1 MPPSGGSFSGDVMKT
16 QTINLIALRSFLHGY
31 TVLSVGDALVTT
43 PGHAKQLIQLGHA
56 RPGAVPEPM
65 VSVAA
70 ALGGDSSTEPA
81 TPAQPLLTDSG
92 TTGADGAAPGAGD
105 PADAAVSADSSL
117 AVAAPPN
124 AEAGA
129 AATDAG
135 SGSSSGAA
143 DAAGDAPQSAQ
154 GEPSAGNGDLLSGTT
169 ATSGGTEPQERATEE
184 GADADAKGATRQRRR
199 AS

>member
-1 MPPSGGSFSGDVMKT
+1 MKT

-31 TVLSVGDALVTT
+31 NVLSVGDALVTT

-70 ALGGDSSTEPA
+70 ALGGATSTEPA
-81 TPAQPLLTDSG
+81 TPARALLTDSV
-92 TTGADGAAPGAGD
+92 TTGADGTEPGPGD
-105 PADAAVSADSSL
+105 PPDATLSADSSL
-117 AVAAPPN
+117 AVGAEPN
-124 AEAGA
+124 SKTGA
-129 AATDAG
+129 AVDAG
-135 SGSSSGAA
+135 SGSSSHAE

-154 GEPSAGNGDLLSGTT
+154 GELSAGHGDPLSGTT
-169 ATSGGTEPQERATEE
+169 ASSGGTEPQERATED